1 MSKYNWNIYNNER
14 LINDLVDEF
23 DELAFVED
31 VIKTKRRKGSKLPK
45 KRFPLAHL
53 VYLCR
58 KIYSGYY
65 THKTFLEKQSISYKV
80 LELWFG
86 EDYHRYTDILLDYTE
101 TWSKKDSLTRG
112 WSLKDRTRKVLDKY
126 FEREVRRTDTNRLL
140 GLDGKVIKKLPGAA
154 IMRTVDNEGRRMRQ
168 NEKMESNI
176 HSVVELNFNNIQSTI
191 DMIRQIKDVG
201 YIKGKNNNAWTRDL
215 MNYSPDELTNFRKSL
230 LELRDITDSEMLP
243 KGKMYQHY
251 YEGQTGRV
259 YSTGQHSLQR
269 MKKIIRD
276 IVLGGVGYWDYDIQN
291 CHYTIMNQLGN
302 DYGLRT
308 FNSFD
313 NYIKN
318 KSKIRKSLSK
328 ELKVDVSIIKEC
340 IIAILYGCKKSVG
353 DKNKLTELLGRDKHL
368 KLLQN
373 DWITELFD
381 DREDITNSIIDKTIR
396 EPKKYRWLKLKGIKK
411 QYFENCR
418 NKRLNY
424 LDENGK
430 KTQNRF
436 VLAHILQGIESK
448 MLDICMGVELGRV
461 GVLIHDGFVT
471 RGTIDE
477 VKYSTAIENEL
488 GISVKFDKKKLDCEL
503 DHVVF

>member
-1 MSKYNWNIYNNER
+1 
-14 LINDLVDEF
+14 
-23 DELAFVED
+23 
-31 VIKTKRRKGSKLPK
+31 
-45 KRFPLAHL
+45 
-53 VYLCR
+53 
-58 KIYSGYY
+58 
-65 THKTFLEKQSISYKV
+65 
-80 LELWFG
+80 
-86 EDYHRYTDILLDYTE
+86 
-101 TWSKKDSLTRG
+101 
-112 WSLKDRTRKVLDKY
+112 
-126 FEREVRRTDTNRLL
+126 
-140 GLDGKVIKKLPGAA
+140 
-154 IMRTVDNEGRRMRQ
+154 
-168 NEKMESNI
+168 
-176 HSVVELNFNNIQSTI
+176 
-191 DMIRQIKDVG
+191 MIRQIKDVG

-373 DWITELFD
+373 DWIIELFG
-381 DREDITNSIIDKTIR
+381 DREDITNSIIEKTIR

-477 VKYSTAIENEL
+477 TKYSTAIENEL

>member
-1 MSKYNWNIYNNER
+1 
-14 LINDLVDEF
+14 
-23 DELAFVED
+23 
-31 VIKTKRRKGSKLPK
+31 
-45 KRFPLAHL
+45 
-53 VYLCR
+53 
-58 KIYSGYY
+58 
-65 THKTFLEKQSISYKV
+65 
-80 LELWFG
+80 
-86 EDYHRYTDILLDYTE
+86 
-101 TWSKKDSLTRG
+101 
-112 WSLKDRTRKVLDKY
+112 
-126 FEREVRRTDTNRLL
+126 
-140 GLDGKVIKKLPGAA
+140 
-154 IMRTVDNEGRRMRQ
+154 
-168 NEKMESNI
+168 MESNI

-353 DKNKLTELLGRDKHL
+353 DKNKLTELLGRESDEKIEQDLSDRDKEMRLERVKQHL
-368 KLLQN
+368 INVKLE
-373 DWITELFD
+373 DELWSD
-381 DREDITNSIIDKTIR
+381 YYTQ
-396 EPKKYRWLKLKGIKK
+396 LKG
-411 QYFENCR
+411 
-418 NKRLNY
+418 
-424 LDENGK
+424 
-430 KTQNRF
+430 
-436 VLAHILQGIESK
+436 ES
-448 MLDICMGVELGRV
+448 GVE
-461 GVLIHDGFVT
+461 DN
-471 RGTIDE
+471 E
-477 VKYSTAIENEL
+477 TA
-488 GISVKFDKKKLDCEL
+488 
-503 DHVVF
+503 

>member
-328 ELKVDVSIIKEC
+328 ELKVDVSIIKE
-340 IIAILYGCKKSVG
+340 S
-353 DKNKLTELLGRDKHL
+353 R
-368 KLLQN
+368 
-373 DWITELFD
+373 
-381 DREDITNSIIDKTIR
+381 
-396 EPKKYRWLKLKGIKK
+396 
-411 QYFENCR
+411 
-418 NKRLNY
+418 
-424 LDENGK
+424 
-430 KTQNRF
+430 
-436 VLAHILQGIESK
+436 
-448 MLDICMGVELGRV
+448 
-461 GVLIHDGFVT
+461 IH
-471 RGTIDE
+471 
-477 VKYSTAIENEL
+477 
-488 GISVKFDKKKLDCEL
+488 
-503 DHVVF
+503 

>member
-1 MSKYNWNIYNNER
+1 
-14 LINDLVDEF
+14 
-23 DELAFVED
+23 
-31 VIKTKRRKGSKLPK
+31 
-45 KRFPLAHL
+45 
-53 VYLCR
+53 
-58 KIYSGYY
+58 
-65 THKTFLEKQSISYKV
+65 
-80 LELWFG
+80 
-86 EDYHRYTDILLDYTE
+86 
-101 TWSKKDSLTRG
+101 
-112 WSLKDRTRKVLDKY
+112 
-126 FEREVRRTDTNRLL
+126 
-140 GLDGKVIKKLPGAA
+140 
-154 IMRTVDNEGRRMRQ
+154 
-168 NEKMESNI
+168 
-176 HSVVELNFNNIQSTI
+176 
-191 DMIRQIKDVG
+191 
-201 YIKGKNNNAWTRDL
+201 
-215 MNYSPDELTNFRKSL
+215 
-230 LELRDITDSEMLP
+230 
-243 KGKMYQHY
+243 
-251 YEGQTGRV
+251 
-259 YSTGQHSLQR
+259 

-373 DWITELFD
+373 DWIIELFG
-381 DREDITNSIIDKTIR
+381 DREDITNSIIEKTIR

-477 VKYSTAIENEL
+477 TKYSTAIENEL